1 MKKTWIDLL
10 HELPVDATLRG
21 FLTGQ
26 GLLMPDDF
34 AWTDKPETT
43 QALIAAL
50 LGYPDIAVRDTVAA
64 KLRASVT
71 LGDSAGTQAMFQV
84 ATGDGAVLTTLATCK
99 SDIHRSF

>member
-10 HELPVDATLRG
+10 HELPVDTTLRG

-26 GLLMPDDF
+26 GLLMPNDF

-50 LGYPDIAVRDTVAA
+50 LG
-64 KLRASVT
+64 
-71 LGDSAGTQAMFQV
+71 
-84 ATGDGAVLTTLATCK
+84 
-99 SDIHRSF
+99 